1 MVCAAPVVN
10 FFAGT
15 RANSLELDARR
26 PPTRLPPK
34 LPQRP
39 GTHGRRARRP
49 RSGCDTHIENGT
61 CETDAQTHT
70 HACPY
75 NSDLPQN
82 EPSSKNDEVEAAA
95 AGNSA
100 GPLS

>member
-1 MVCAAPVVN
+1 MCAAPVVN

-26 PPTRLPPK
+26 L
-34 LPQRP
+34 P